1 MVKTKV
7 ELSDKV
13 TALLERGVK
22 IPNPF
27 SVDIGE
33 EVSIERISGS
43 GVVLYP
49 GTKIYGTKT
58 LILRGT
64 KLGYEAPVTVVD
76 CRIGPFVELK
86 GGFFTSSVFLEK
98 ANMASGAQVREGCI
112 LEEEANGSHTV
123 GIKQTILFPF
133 VTLGSLINF
142 CDCFMAGG
150 TSRKNHSEVGSSY
163 IHFNYTPNQDKA
175 TASLIGDV
183 PKGVM
188 INQSPI
194 FLGGQGGLIGPCR
207 IGYGTVIAAGTVCR
221 KDCPEGGKLLGQ
233 EDAPL
238 RETEFLAGYY
248 GSVKRRI
255 SNNVYYI
262 ANLLALKEWYTH
274 VRQPFF
280 LRQEMGRELYEG
292 LQETLDSAIGERL
305 KRFKDL
311 SEKMKVSMEIGKR
324 IQVKNN
330 AQEALLRQKDE
341 FCKSWGRIE
350 EVFTGKHEQTID
362 MPNRDK
368 FVTIIHDTMKEEN
381 DYIKVIQGL
390 DKNTAALGTI
400 WLQNIVDHIAN
411 AVFEM
416 LPSCIS

>member
-1 MVKTKV
+1 MKTKV
-7 ELSDKV
+7 ELSDKMI
-13 TALLERGVK
+13 ALLEKGVK
-22 IPNPF
+22 ISNPF

-33 EVSIERISGS
+33 EINIDRISGN

-49 GTKIYGTKT
+49 GTKVYGAKT
-58 LILRGT
+58 LISQGT
-64 KLGYEAPVTVVD
+64 KLGYETPATVVD
-76 CRIGPFVELK
+76 CRIGPSVELK

-183 PKGVM
+183 SKGVM
-188 INQSPI
+188 LNQAPI
-194 FLGGQGGLIGPCR
+194 FLGGQGGIIGPCR
-207 IGYGTVIAAGTVCR
+207 IGYGTVIAAGTVYR
-221 KDCPEGGKLLGQ
+221 KDCPEGGKLLKQ
-233 EDAPL
+233 EDTSL
-238 RETEFLAGYY
+238 HETEYVTGYY

-255 SNNVYYI
+255 TNNVFYI

-311 SEKMKVSMEIGKR
+311 SDKVKASLEIGKSIR
-324 IQVKNN
+324 GKDKK
-330 AQEALLRQKDE
+330 QEILLRQKSE
-341 FCKSWGRIE
+341 FCNSWGKIE
-350 EVFTGKHEQTID
+350 AVFTGKHEQTID
-362 MPNRDK
+362 TKNRDI
-368 FVTIIHDTMKEEN
+368 FVKIIHDKMKEEN

-390 DKNTAALGTI
+390 DKNASTLGTA

-411 AVFEM
+411 AVFDM
-416 LPSCIS
+416 LPSCNS

>member
-1 MVKTKV
+1 MKKEFKLSHKV
-7 ELSDKV
+7 IELMGK
-13 TALLERGVK
+13 GVS

-27 SVDIGE
+27 SIDIGE
-33 EVSIERISGS
+33 EINVGRISGE

-49 GTKIYGTKT
+49 GTKIYGAKT
-58 LILRGT
+58 LICRGT
-64 KLGYEAPVTVVD
+64 KLGHEAPVTIVD
-76 CRIGPFVELK
+76 CRIGAFVELK

-112 LEEEANGSHTV
+112 LEEEANASHTV

-188 INQSPI
+188 INQAPI

-207 IGYGTVIAAGTVCR
+207 IGYGTVVAAGTVYR
-221 KDCPEGGKLLGQ
+221 KDCSEGGKLLRQ
-233 EDAPL
+233 EDTSL

-248 GSVKRRI
+248 GSVKRRLY
-255 SNNVYYI
+255 NNVYYI
-262 ANLLALKEWYTH
+262 TNLLALREWYIH

-280 LRQEMGRELYEG
+280 QLHDMGQELYEG
-292 LQETLDSAIGERL
+292 VHDTLDIAIGERL

-311 SEKMKVSMEIGKR
+311 FEKMKVSMEIGKR
-324 IQVKNN
+324 IHEKNN
-330 AQEALLRQKDE
+330 KQEALLRQKSE
-341 FCKSWGRIE
+341 FCKNWGMIE
-350 EVFTGKHEQTID
+350 EVLTGKHEQTVDIK
-362 MPNRDK
+362 NRDR
-368 FVTIIHDTMKEEN
+368 FVTIIRDKMNEEN
-381 DYIKVIQGL
+381 NYIKVIQGL
-390 DKNTAALGTI
+390 DKNTSTLGTT
-400 WLQNIVDHIAN
+400 WLQNIVDHITN
-411 AVFEM
+411 AVFDM
-416 LPSCIS
+416 LPSCNS

>member
-1 MVKTKV
+1 MKTELKLSHKV
-7 ELSDKV
+7 IELMEKGV
-13 TALLERGVK
+13 T

-27 SVDIGE
+27 SLDIGE
-33 EVSIERISGS
+33 EIRVDRISGE

-49 GTKIYGTKT
+49 GTKIYGAKT
-58 LILRGT
+58 LICRGT

-112 LEEEANGSHTV
+112 IEEEANGSHTV

-188 INQSPI
+188 INQAPI

-207 IGYGTVIAAGTVCR
+207 IGYGTVIAAGTVYR
-221 KDCPEGGKLLGQ
+221 QDCPEGGKLLRQ
-233 EDAPL
+233 EDTSL
-238 RETEFLAGYY
+238 RETDFIAGYY
-248 GSVKRRI
+248 GSLKRRLY
-255 SNNVYYI
+255 NNVYYI

-280 LRQEMGRELYEG
+280 QLHDMGQELYEG
-292 LQETLDSAIGERL
+292 LQDTLDIALGERL

-311 SEKMKVSMEIGKR
+311 SKKMKVSMEIA
-324 IQVKNN
+324 QHVHEKNN
-330 AQEALLRQKDE
+330 KQETLLCQKSE
-341 FCKSWGRIE
+341 FCNNWGTIE
-350 EVFTGKHEQTID
+350 AVLTGKHEQTVD
-362 MPNRDK
+362 TKNRDT
-368 FVTIIHDTMKEEN
+368 FVTIIHDKMNEEN
-381 DYIKVIQGL
+381 NYIKVIQGL
-390 DKNTAALGTI
+390 DKNTSTLGTS
-400 WLQNIVDHIAN
+400 WLQNIADHITN
-411 AVFEM
+411 TVFDM
-416 LPSCIS
+416 LPSCNS

>member
-1 MVKTKV
+1 VKRKV

-13 TALLERGVK
+13 IALLEKGVR

-33 EVSIERISGS
+33 EINIDRISAH
-43 GVVLYP
+43 GVVLFP
-49 GTKIYGTKT
+49 GTKLYGAKT
-58 LILRGT
+58 LVSRGS
-64 KLGYEAPVTVVD
+64 KLGYEAPVTVID

-86 GGFFTSSVFLEK
+86 GGFFSSSVFLEK

-188 INQSPI
+188 INQAPI
-194 FLGGQGGLIGPCR
+194 FLGGQGGLVGPSR
-207 IGYGTVIAAGTVCR
+207 IGYGTVIAAGTVYR
-221 KDCPEGGKLLGQ
+221 KDCPEGGKLLWQG
-233 EDAPL
+233 DTSL

-255 SNNVYYI
+255 NNNVYYV

-280 LRQEMGRELYEG
+280 QRHDMGQELYEG
-292 LQETLDSAIGERL
+292 VQETLNIAIGERI

-311 SEKMKVSMEIGKR
+311 SEKMKTSMEIGKR
-324 IQVKNN
+324 IHGKNKKIDT
-330 AQEALLRQKDE
+330 LIRQQNE
-341 FCKSWGRIE
+341 FFNNWGKIE
-350 EVFTGKHEQTID
+350 EVLTGKHEQAVDIKS
-362 MPNRDK
+362 RDT
-368 FVTIIHDTMKEEN
+368 FVTIIREKMKEDD

-390 DKNTAALGTI
+390 DKNTSTLGTA
-400 WLQNIVDHIAN
+400 WLQNIVDHITN
-411 AVFEM
+411 AVFDM
-416 LPSCIS
+416 LPSINS

>member
-1 MVKTKV
+1 MKRKV

-13 TALLERGVK
+13 ITLLEKGVR

-33 EVSIERISGS
+33 EINIDRISAH
-43 GVVLYP
+43 GVVLFP
-49 GTKIYGTKT
+49 GTKLYGAKT
-58 LILRGT
+58 LVSRGS
-64 KLGYEAPVTVVD
+64 KLGYEAPVTVID

-86 GGFFTSSVFLEK
+86 GGFFSSSVFLEK

-183 PKGVM
+183 PRGVM
-188 INQSPI
+188 INQAPI
-194 FLGGQGGLIGPCR
+194 FLGGQGGLVGPSR
-207 IGYGTVIAAGTVCR
+207 IGYGTVIAAGTVYR
-221 KDCPEGGKLLGQ
+221 KDCPEGGKLLWQG
-233 EDAPL
+233 DASL

-255 SNNVYYI
+255 NNNVYYV

-280 LRQEMGRELYEG
+280 QRHDMGQELYEG
-292 LQETLDSAIGERL
+292 VQDTLNIAIGERI

-311 SEKMKVSMEIGKR
+311 SEKMKTSMEIGKR
-324 IQVKNN
+324 IHGKNKK
-330 AQEALLRQKDE
+330 QDTLMRQKSE
-341 FCKSWGRIE
+341 FSHQWGKIE
-350 EVFTGKHEQTID
+350 EIFTGKHEQTVNIK
-362 MPNRDK
+362 NRDR
-368 FVTIIHDTMKEEN
+368 FVAIIHDKMKEED

-390 DKNTAALGTI
+390 DKNTSMLGTV
-400 WLQNIVDHIAN
+400 WLQNIVDHITN
-411 AVFEM
+411 AVFDM
-416 LPSCIS
+416 LPSINS

>member
-1 MVKTKV
+1 MGKEGK
-7 ELSDKV
+7 LSHAVIK
-13 TALLERGVK
+13 LMEKGVK
-22 IPNPF
+22 MSAPF
-27 SVDIGE
+27 SIDIGE
-33 EVSIERISGS
+33 EINLDRISGD

-49 GTKIYGTKT
+49 GTRIYGAKT
-58 LILRGT
+58 LICRGT

-112 LEEEANGSHTV
+112 LEEEANASHTV

-188 INQSPI
+188 INQAPI

-207 IGYGTVIAAGTVCR
+207 IGYGTVIAAGTVYR
-221 KDCPEGGKLLGQ
+221 QDCPEGGKLLRQ
-233 EDAPL
+233 EDTSL
-238 RETEFLAGYY
+238 HETEFLTGYY
-248 GSVKRRI
+248 GSVKRRLY
-255 SNNVYYI
+255 NNVCYI
-262 ANLLALKEWYTH
+262 ANLLALKEWYAH

-280 LRQEMGRELYEG
+280 QLHDMGQELYEG
-292 LQETLDSAIGERL
+292 VQETLDIAIGERL

-311 SEKMKVSMEIGKR
+311 SEKMKVSMEVAKCIHE
-324 IQVKNN
+324 KNN
-330 AQEALLRQKDE
+330 TQEMLLHQKSE
-341 FCKSWGRIE
+341 LCNNWGKIE
-350 EVFTGKHEQTID
+350 AVLTGKHEQTID
-362 MPNRDK
+362 IKNRDA
-368 FVTIIHDTMKEEN
+368 FVTIIHDKMNDEN
-381 DYIKVIQGL
+381 NYIKVIQGL
-390 DKNTAALGTI
+390 DKTTSTLGTS
-400 WLQNIVDHIAN
+400 WLQNIVDHITSTAIGH
-411 AVFEM
+411 
-416 LPSCIS
+416 LPSFRSV

>member
-1 MVKTKV
+1 MKTEFK
-7 ELSDKV
+7 LSNKII
-13 TALLERGVK
+13 ALMEKGVS

-33 EVSIERISGS
+33 EIHVDRISGD
-43 GVVLYP
+43 GVVLYT
-49 GTKIYGTKT
+49 GTKIYGANT
-58 LILRGT
+58 LICRGT
-64 KLGYEAPVTVVD
+64 KLGYETPVTVVD
-76 CRIGPFVELK
+76 CQIGPFVELK

-133 VTLGSLINF
+133 VTLGSLINL

-188 INQSPI
+188 INQAPI

-207 IGYGTVIAAGTVCR
+207 IGYGTVIAAGTVYR
-221 KDCPEGGKLLGQ
+221 QDCSEGGKLLRQ
-233 EDAPL
+233 EDTSL
-238 RETEFLAGYY
+238 RETEFIAGYY
-248 GSVKRRI
+248 GSIKRRLY
-255 SNNVYYI
+255 NNVYYI

-280 LRQEMGRELYEG
+280 QLHDMGQELYKG
-292 LQETLDSAIGERL
+292 VQDTLDIVIRERL

-311 SEKMKVSMEIGKR
+311 SEKIKVSIEIT
-324 IQVKNN
+324 KNIHEKN
-330 AQEALLRQKDE
+330 HKQEKLLREKSE
-341 FCKSWGRIE
+341 FCENWGMIE
-350 EVFTGKHEQTID
+350 AVFTGKHEQNVDIK
-362 MPNRDK
+362 NRDT
-368 FVTIIHDTMKEEN
+368 FVTIIHDKMNEEN
-381 DYIKVIQGL
+381 NYIKAIQGL
-390 DKNTAALGTI
+390 DKNTSTLGTS
-400 WLQNIVDHIAN
+400 WLQHIVDHITN
-411 AVFEM
+411 TVFDM
-416 LPSCIS
+416 LPSCNS

>member
-1 MVKTKV
+1 MKRKV

-13 TALLERGVK
+13 IALLEKGVR

-27 SVDIGE
+27 SIDIGE
-33 EVSIERISGS
+33 EINIDRISAH

-49 GTKIYGTKT
+49 GTKLYGAKT
-58 LILRGT
+58 LISRGT
-64 KLGYEAPVTVVD
+64 KLGYEAPVTVID

-194 FLGGQGGLIGPCR
+194 FLGGQGGLVGPSR
-207 IGYGTVIAAGTVCR
+207 IGYGTVIAAGTVYR
-221 KDCPEGGKLLGQ
+221 EDCPEGGNLLGQ
-233 EDAPL
+233 GDTSH

-248 GSVKRRI
+248 GSVTRRI
-255 SNNVYYI
+255 NNNVYYI
-262 ANLLALKEWYTH
+262 ANLFALKEWYTH

-280 LRQEMGRELYEG
+280 QRHDMGRELYEG
-292 LQETLDSAIGERL
+292 VQDTLNIAIGERI

-311 SEKMKVSMEIGKR
+311 SEKMKTSIEIGKR
-324 IQVKNN
+324 IHGKNN
-330 AQEALLRQKDE
+330 KQDTLIRQKSE
-341 FCKSWGRIE
+341 FSNNWGKIE
-350 EVFTGKHEQTID
+350 KILTGKHEQTVNIK
-362 MPNRDK
+362 NRDR
-368 FVTIIHDTMKEEN
+368 FVAIIHDKMKEED

-390 DKNTAALGTI
+390 EKNTSMLGTI
-400 WLQNIVDHIAN
+400 WLQNIVDHITN
-411 AVFEM
+411 AVFDM
-416 LPSCIS
+416 LPSINS